1 MRTKVLEYVEDS
13 DIEYFD
19 KLETYFER
27 RFTALGKS
35 NPQIYFD
42 GSSYDIETQ
51 AEKKAKENQQVENDL
66 HFINSFEE
74 LQSLKNEITE
84 LTDGLEGSSVKKISK
99 KYAEMFEVLSRR
111 IGESDSKRFKDEQ
124 AIYER
129 FENLSS
135 ELKKYF
141 LILVVI
147 FIIGKLFF

>member
-1 MRTKVLEYVEDS
+1 MHWNSFLSELLRIRAIIPTS
-13 DIEYFD
+13 R
-19 KLETYFER
+19 ER
-27 RFTALGKS
+27 RFTELGKS
-35 NPQIYFD
+35 NSQIYFSGD
-42 GSSYDIETQ
+42 SYDIESQ
-51 AEKKAKENQQVENDL
+51 AKKKHKENQQVENEL

-74 LQSLKNEITE
+74 LQSLKTEIAE

-124 AIYER
+124 AIYDR
-129 FENLSS
+129 IENISS

-147 FIIGKLFF
+147 VIVLKLIF